1 MSDEQYG
8 QGTQGGQQYDQSGQ
22 TGQPDQYGQSG
33 QTGQQPSQG
42 GQGGQLDAAR
52 QQAEQQADQAI
63 DQYASKIPGGEQLAQ
78 QAKDTVNRELGNL
91 EDEAKKRLG
100 GMFGQ

>member
-8 QGTQGGQQYDQSGQ
+8 QGTQGGQQPDQSSQQYGQ
-22 TGQPDQYGQSG
+22 TGQPDQS
-33 QTGQQPSQG
+33 SQG

-52 QQAEQQADQAI
+52 QQAQQQADQAI

-78 QAKDTVNRELGNL
+78 QAKDTVNQELGNL